1 MNLLQIMKVTNLSY
15 LLLELNFV
23 LNWINSTLFKFIFC
37 FHSIIIFVVNCVLW
51 NDWNGKDSKYI
62 LLEFHHFNFLRHKI
76 LRNRLRIS
84 LRDLHIADM
93 IKTYSNFYRLWHC
106 LKSVQIRSFFWSLFS
121 CIRNEYWKIRTRQ
134 NSVFG
139 HFSRSVK
146 KYCYF
151 FFIISLALVCNAI
164 SHDLVTQWKQKRHS
178 FNDL

>member
-37 FHSIIIFVVNCVLW
+37 FHSIIIFFVNCVLW

-93 IKTYSNFYRLWHC
+93 IKTYSNFYRLWH
-106 LKSVQIRSFFWSLFS
+106 
-121 CIRNEYWKIRTRQ
+121 
-134 NSVFG
+134 
-139 HFSRSVK
+139 FSRSVK

>member
-84 LRDLHIADM
+84 LRDLHIVDM

-106 LKSVQIRSFFWSLFS
+106 LKSVQIRSFFWSVFS
-121 CIRNEYWKIRTRQ
+121 CIRTEYGPEK

-139 HFSRSVK
+139 LFTQSIRFENEPIRSNHGCLKPGFSTDNHFSV
-146 KYCYF
+146 
-151 FFIISLALVCNAI
+151 
-164 SHDLVTQWKQKRHS
+164 D
-178 FNDL
+178 